1 MWDLGRSWCSQALPF
16 PLIGAG
22 DNPTGNPS
30 TVQDLVA
37 ICCVDTAHAARQVS
51 LAPTGVRVR
60 LLDSPS
66 GQSERTVVA
75 PQWADGPRLA

>member
-1 MWDLGRSWCSQALPF
+1 LPF

-37 ICCVDTAHAARQVS
+37 ICCVDTAYAARQVS

-60 LLDSPS
+60 PLDSPS

>member
-1 MWDLGRSWCSQALPF
+1 LPL
-16 PLIGAG
+16 PLIGTG

-66 GQSERTVVA
+66 GQSEWPVVA
-75 PQWADGPRLA
+75 GQWADGPQLA